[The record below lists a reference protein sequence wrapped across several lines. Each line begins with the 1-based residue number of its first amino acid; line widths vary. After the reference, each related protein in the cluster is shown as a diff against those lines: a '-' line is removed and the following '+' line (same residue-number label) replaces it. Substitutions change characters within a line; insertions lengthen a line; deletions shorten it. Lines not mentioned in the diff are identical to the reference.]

1 MILKIQLDKLYIFLE
16 RSELA
21 GYVNEGGGLTFV
33 LVRNAGHMVP
43 ISQPLRAWDLVT
55 RYQTT
60 SYLFL
65 NLNVRYRKNFCYPD
79 LLITPKIKI
88 VG

>member
-1 MILKIQLDKLYIFLE
+1 MVRKSLPVPSVAISGFGIKKPVNRSSIFKGIILLKSKSKPDLSE

-33 LVRNAGHMVP
+33 IVRNAGHMVP

-55 RYQTT
+55 R
-60 SYLFL
+60 
-65 NLNVRYRKNFCYPD
+65 
-79 LLITPKIKI
+79 
-88 VG
+88 